1 MPSPAAI
8 GFRAH
13 SGWAAAAAVAGPLDS
28 PAVILRRRIEMI
40 DRGTAGIA
48 QPYHAAVGLE
58 IAEAGQLIR
67 TCAAHA
73 AALAATALRGVVK
86 DVRQLGYHVCGCGL
100 LLASGKPLPSLERI
114 LVSHPLLHTAEGEL
128 FRAALRTAIRE
139 CEFPLTESRERES
152 PNWQVPAS
160 MGKGMGPPW
169 RQDQKL
175 AAAAAWLA
183 LKSH

>member
-13 SGWAAAAAVAGPLDS
+13 SGWAVAVAVAGPLDS

-73 AALAATALRGVVK
+73 AALAATALRGVVE
-86 DVRQLGYHVCGCGL
+86 DVRQLGYGVCGCGL
-100 LLASGKPLPSLERI
+100 LLASGRPLP
-114 LVSHPLLHTAEGEL
+114 A
-128 FRAALRTAIRE
+128 
-139 CEFPLTESRERES
+139 
-152 PNWQVPAS
+152 
-160 MGKGMGPPW
+160 
-169 RQDQKL
+169 
-175 AAAAAWLA
+175 
-183 LKSH
+183 